1 MAAHVSATSTSRKLV
16 SEVVPDQVLPKVLG
30 TFDLVAVYIFII
42 FFIAGSSIIAG
53 GGWDSI
59 SMWLAGFLV
68 FLIPAGAAVAEL
80 GGLWPSQGGVYIWAY
95 HTMSEPLA
103 FLGGFLSWIPVILNG
118 VLIPAAAVTGFSYAF
133 DWEPGLTLNIVL
145 QLVLLWGCV
154 GFAMRKLTL
163 TQKVARSVL
172 IFYSLLVV
180 AVLIAGIVVASRN
193 GGAVVPF
200 RTGDAF
206 SFNFGKSGWVFGVV
220 LLYLLGVETPY
231 NMGAEFVQPRNAVK
245 MVLLGSVVLAV
256 GYLFGTIGILLS
268 TPADELNAIT
278 GVPRVFDYLNVSGAG
293 PTAAIGVALISLMA
307 YTIYQSAYSRLV
319 FVSGLERHLPRLF
332 THLNPRTRNPITALL
347 LQGAISSVL
356 IVILYSQ
363 QSLTTIFLSLQG
375 ALTVLWLA
383 SGFFFLIPLIVAR
396 YRYADRYENETFWR
410 IPGGRGAAAAVSFVG
425 MAGTVVGIYYTF
437 TLPFSP
443 DIPKRTW
450 MLNVG
455 SITAGVL
462 VAAALIYVTGRRS
475 ASGGSEEERLLHLA
489 QLAQADIPKA

>member
-1 MAAHVSATSTSRKLV
+1 MAAHVSASATRQKLV
-16 SEVVPDQVLPKVLG
+16 SEIVPDQVLPKVLG
-30 TFDLVAVYIFII
+30 TFDLIAVYIFII

-59 SMWLAGFLV
+59 SMWLVGFAVFLV
-68 FLIPAGAAVAEL
+68 PAAMAVGEL

-95 HTMSEPLA
+95 HTMTEPLA

-118 VLIPAAAVTGFSYAF
+118 TLIPALAIAGVSYAF
-133 DWEPGLTLNIVL
+133 DWQPGLTLNIIC

-154 GFAMRKLTL
+154 AFAMRKLTL
-163 TQKVARSVL
+163 SQAVARAVL
-172 IFYSLLVV
+172 IFYSFVVV
-180 AVLIAGIVVASRN
+180 AVLIAGIIVASRN
-193 GGAVVPF
+193 GAAAVPY
-200 RTGDAF
+200 RSADAF

-231 NMGAEFVQPRNAVK
+231 NMGAEFLRPRSAIK
-245 MVLLGSVVLAV
+245 MVLVGSIVLAI
-256 GYLFGTIGILLS
+256 GYLFGTVGILLS

-278 GVPRVFDYLNVSGAG
+278 GVPRVFDYLNVSGLG
-293 PTAAIGVALISLMA
+293 PAVAVAIALISLMA
-307 YTIYQSAYSRLV
+307 FTIYQSAYSRLV

-356 IVILYSQ
+356 VVILYSQ

-375 ALTVLWLA
+375 ALTILWLG
-383 SGFFFLIPLIVAR
+383 SGFFFLIPLVLAR
-396 YRYADRYENETFWR
+396 YRYADRYETEDFWR
-410 IPGGRGAAAAVSFVG
+410 IPGGRGAAIAVSFVG
-425 MAGTVVGIYYTF
+425 IAGTVAGIYYTF

-455 SITAGVL
+455 TITAGVL
-462 VAAALIYVTGRRS
+462 VAAAVIYVAGRRS
-475 ASGGSEEERLLHLA
+475 AAKVNEDERLVHLT
-489 QLAQADIPKA
+489 QLNLNQA